1 MKQLFIFSN
10 DSYQPFKFS
19 EPIYVLYKLLRFVI
33 SMTTCVY
40 GISAG
45 VSENEAEVIA
55 WQSDIVIV
63 YRRYRGKS

>member
-1 MKQLFIFSN
+1 MFIFSIV
-10 DSYQPFKFS
+10 SYQPYKFS
-19 EPIYVLYKLLRFVI
+19 EPVFELKKLLRFVI

-45 VSENEAEVIA
+45 VSENEAEVNA